1 MAPAAIPGA
10 GAAGALQGVL
20 ESAEA
25 LVVQVM
31 SQRVL
36 SLLAAGEKLD
46 WVPDQPHRSLEGGY
60 SPHMEEIILYL
71 KECFSQ
77 MNRATPDPSA
87 ARVIRRVFSH
97 LADAVMQQLLSDAVP
112 AFNMFGLQRL
122 MSDLGGLS
130 RCAGSMRVAGLEE
143 ALQEPQLFCEM
154 MVFGSLEEVAQP
166 EAREGKYAAVDLRR
180 LALVLERYR
189 ELERGSGF
197 AGMHKSRQ
205 SERFISRKTVDAVVQ
220 QLREATGM
228 GRKGSRISTR
238 TSTERPA

>member
-1 MAPAAIPGA
+1 MLTALCLLALDLAPARWQGP
-10 GAAGALQGVL
+10 GVL
-20 ESAEA
+20 HANS
-25 LVVQVM
+25 V
-31 SQRVL
+31 
-36 SLLAAGEKLD
+36 
-46 WVPDQPHRSLEGGY
+46 
-60 SPHMEEIILYL
+60 SPRGASMPGS
-71 KECFSQ
+71 C
-77 MNRATPDPSA
+77 
-87 ARVIRRVFSH
+87 
-97 LADAVMQQLLSDAVP
+97 LADTSCTALPCLRPAAPVLWRMQRAEPAVP
-112 AFNMFGLQRL
+112 
-122 MSDLGGLS
+122 
-130 RCAGSMRVAGLEE
+130 C
-143 ALQEPQLFCEM
+143 
-154 MVFGSLEEVAQP
+154 SLEEVAQP